1 MHIDITDVHKRY
13 GDVAALAGVDLT
25 VEPGDA
31 YGLVGTNGAGKST
44 LFRLIAGHERPDAGR
59 VVVGERAVSAAGWR
73 IREEIG
79 FLPERPGF
87 PPGETGRETLAF
99 HADIRGVGSGP
110 DDDPTD
116 RIDNALA
123 TVGLADAADRHIDG
137 YSKGMRRRLGLAAA
151 LLSNPSVLL
160 LDEPTAGLDPN
171 GVAAL
176 RSVLTRVRDETDV
189 TVLMA
194 SHALREVDRVCDRV
208 GVIDGGR
215 LVTEGTPDG
224 LGADHE
230 DGLEGAFVSL
240 TGGGRDA

>member
-1 MHIDITDVHKRY
+1 MRIDITDVHRHY
-13 GDVAALAGVDLT
+13 GDVPALDGVDFA
-25 VEPGDA
+25 VESGDA

-44 LFRLIAGHERPDAGR
+44 LFGLIAGHDRPDEGR
-59 VVVGERAVSAAGWR
+59 ITVGERDVGDLGWR
-73 IREEIG
+73 IREAIG
-79 FLPERPGF
+79 VLPEDPGF

-99 HADIRGVGSGP
+99 HADVRGIGASP
-110 DDDPTD
+110 EDAAE
-116 RIDNALA
+116 RIDGAAA
-123 TVGLADAADRHIDG
+123 TVGLADAIDRPIDG

-151 LLSNPSVLL
+151 LLANPAVLL

-176 RSVLTRVRDETDV
+176 RDVLTRVREETGV

-194 SHALREVDRVCDRV
+194 THALREAERVCDRV
-208 GVIDGGR
+208 GVLDDGR
-215 LVTEGTPDG
+215 LVAEGTPEE

>member
-1 MHIDITDVHKRY
+1 MRIDITDVHRRY
-13 GDVAALAGVDLT
+13 GDLEALAGVDFT

-59 VVVGERAVSAAGWR
+59 VEVGGRDAAAAGWR
-73 IREEIG
+73 VREEIG
-79 FLPERPGF
+79 FLPEDPGF

-99 HADIRGVGSGP
+99 HADVRGIGSGP
-110 DDDPTD
+110 DDAAA
-116 RIDNALA
+116 RIEGAAA
-123 TVGLADAADRHIDG
+123 TVGLADAIDRPIGG

-151 LLSNPSVLL
+151 LLANPSVLL

-176 RSVLTRVRDETDV
+176 REVLTRVRDETNA
-189 TVLMA
+189 TLLLA
-194 SHALREVDRVCDRV
+194 SHALREVERVCDRV
-208 GVIDGGR
+208 GVVDGGR
-215 LVTEGTPDG
+215 LLAEGRPDE
-224 LGADHE
+224 LADGHE

>member
-1 MHIDITDVHKRY
+1 MRIDITDVHRRY
-13 GDVAALAGVDLT
+13 GDLEALAGVDFT

-44 LFRLIAGHERPDAGR
+44 LFRLVAGHERPDAGR
-59 VVVGERAVSAAGWR
+59 VEVGGRDAAAAGWR
-73 IREEIG
+73 VREEIG
-79 FLPERPGF
+79 FLPEDPGF

-99 HADIRGVGSGP
+99 HADVRGIGSGP
-110 DDDPTD
+110 DDAAA
-116 RIDNALA
+116 RIEGAA
-123 TVGLADAADRHIDG
+123 ETVGLAGAIDRPIGG

-151 LLSNPSVLL
+151 LLANPSVLL

-176 RSVLTRVRDETDV
+176 REVLTRVRDGTNA
-189 TVLMA
+189 TVLLA
-194 SHALREVDRVCDRV
+194 SHALREVERVCDRV
-208 GVIDGGR
+208 GVVDGGR
-215 LVTEGTPDG
+215 LVAEGTPADLADG
-224 LGADHE
+224 HE

>member
-1 MHIDITDVHKRY
+1 MRIDITDVHRRY
-13 GDVAALAGVDLT
+13 GDLEALAGVDFT

-44 LFRLIAGHERPDAGR
+44 LFRLVAGHERPDAGR
-59 VVVGERAVSAAGWR
+59 VEVGGRDAAAAGWR
-73 IREEIG
+73 VREEIG
-79 FLPERPGF
+79 FLPEDPGF

-99 HADIRGVGSGP
+99 HADVRGIGSGP
-110 DDDPTD
+110 ADVVE
-116 RIDNALA
+116 RIEGAAA
-123 TVGLADAADRHIDG
+123 TVGLADAIDRPTGG

-151 LLSNPSVLL
+151 LLANPSVLL

-176 RSVLTRVRDETDV
+176 REVLTRVRDETNA
-189 TVLMA
+189 TVLLA
-194 SHALREVDRVCDRV
+194 SHALREVERVCDRV
-208 GVIDGGR
+208 GVVDGGR
-215 LVTEGTPDG
+215 LVAEGTPADLADG
-224 LGADHE
+224 HE